1 MDIKGIL
8 KDKAEELVEKIKND
22 KDIAAKFQ
30 KDPIATVEK
39 LIGIDL
45 PNEQVDAVVDF
56 IKAKIGVDKVSDA
69 LGGLKGLF
77 GK

>member
-1 MDIKGIL
+1 MDIKTQI
-8 KDKAEELVEKIKND
+8 KEKAEEIIEKIKKD

-30 KDPIATVEK
+30 KDPISTVEG
-39 LIGIDL
+39 LVGIDV
-45 PNEQVDAVVDF
+45 PNDQVEALVAM
-56 IKAKIGVDKVSDA
+56 IKTKLDMDKVNNA

>member
-1 MDIKGIL
+1 MDMKTQL
-8 KDKAEELVEKIKND
+8 KEKAEDIIEKIKND
-22 KDIAAKFQ
+22 KNIAAKFQ
-30 KDPIATVEK
+30 KDPVSTVEE

-45 PNEQVDAVVDF
+45 PNDQVEALVDF
-56 IKAKIGVDKVSDA
+56 IKAKIDVDKIGNA

>member
-30 KDPIATVEK
+30 KDPVTTVEQ

-56 IKAKIGVDKVSDA
+56 IKAKIGVDKISDA